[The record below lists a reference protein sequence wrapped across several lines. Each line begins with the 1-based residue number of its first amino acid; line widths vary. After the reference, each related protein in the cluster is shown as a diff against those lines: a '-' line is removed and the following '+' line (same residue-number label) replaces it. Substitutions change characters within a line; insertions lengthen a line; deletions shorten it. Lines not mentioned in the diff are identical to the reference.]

1 MRFERTYGARGTVAV
16 LGELVDAGVVARK
29 LLLPSRGGKKTG
41 RIWDF

>member
-29 LLLPSRGGKKTG
+29 LLLPSRGGKITG
-41 RIWDF
+41 RIWDC